1 MSGDL
6 GQGPSRQSSAAAG
19 LDAELREG
27 LEGMANGLRL
37 CRCAS
42 RYHTVWAALRAVG
55 EGRGLQSEA
64 PVLDPLLQP
73 LLKDGQHVLIAG
85 AADAKSLAVLHALAN
100 GRSVRFSLAD
110 SCPAPLRRAS
120 DFASQQGITLRSV
133 ATDLAELVTD
143 DPWHLVFVHYTLS
156 FADRARRRRILQAV
170 ARGLAA
176 GGSIVCAAKFDAAGA
191 DDAPV
196 DAARRWL
203 ARMHPVF
210 SARLSGQPQAWAD
223 LEPLLAGYAQEWAQR
238 KASQPSQSQLE
249 DDFVSAGLVVRERL
263 ETPRGKNAKP
273 ASSLARHRQYSRI
286 LVAGRAD

>member
-1 MSGDL
+1 MTGDL
-6 GQGPSRQSSAAAG
+6 VQDASRRLPDVAG

-42 RYHTVWAALRAVG
+42 RYHTVWAALRAAG

-73 LLKDGQHVLIAG
+73 LLRAGQHVLIAG

-100 GRSVRFSLAD
+100 GQSVRFSLAD

-120 DFASQQGITLRSV
+120 DCASQHGIALRTV

-156 FADRARRRRILQAV
+156 FADGERRCRILQAL
-170 ARGLAA
+170 ARGLAP
-176 GGSIVCAAKFDAAGA
+176 GGSVVCAAKFDAAGA

-210 SARLSGQPQAWAD
+210 SARLSGQPQAWAQ

-249 DDFVSAGLVVRERL
+249 DDFARAGLVIRERL
-263 ETPRGKNAKP
+263 ETPRGVAARP
-273 ASSLARHRQYSRI
+273 ASSLAKHEQYSRI
-286 LVAGRAD
+286 LVAGHAE